1 MYHLQKKLTIWNYS
15 YKLNKKR
22 AKKVTKM
29 TIEQI
34 KDYMK
39 REKITQIELSEK
51 SGIPLQ
57 TLRKIFSGIVRNPRI
72 DTMQAIEKALGVS
85 DENTYINVP
94 GVRAVKLQKVPML
107 GDIACGKPIY
117 ANENFETYVDASA
130 DIKADFCLTAKGDSM
145 TGARIND
152 GDIVFIR
159 EQPIVENGQ
168 IAAVLIGNEVTLK
181 RWFYHPEENKL
192 TLQPANQ
199 LYEAFTYTG
208 EDLNQIRCLGLAVC
222 FMSLVK

>member
-1 MYHLQKKLTIWNYS
+1 MKVEELNKIRKLQKMSIAELAEKANLPKGTVE
-15 YKLNKKR
+15 
-22 AKKVTKM
+22 KVLFGVVK
-29 TIEQI
+29 
-34 KDYMK
+34 
-39 REKITQIELSEK
+39 
-51 SGIPLQ
+51 
-57 TLRKIFSGIVRNPRI
+57 NPRI
-72 DTMQAIEKALGVS
+72 DTMQAIEKALGIS
-85 DENTYINVP
+85 DENSYINIP
-94 GVRAVKLQKVPML
+94 DVRAVKLQKVPML

-208 EDLNQIRCLGLAVC
+208 EDLEQIRCLGLAVC